1 MENVE
6 KKITEE
12 QLKKIKDH
20 QLKMNN
26 LLRDIGQV
34 ENQKHLF
41 LHDYAGLIKENED
54 FKKELEGIYG
64 AITIDLET
72 GIYKPVEQPKKAEVV
87 ILIEML

>member
-1 MENVE
+1 MKNVE
-6 KKITEE
+6 QKITED

-41 LHDYAGLIKENED
+41 LHDYATLISKNEE
-54 FKKELEGIYG
+54 FKKELEEIYG

-72 GIYKPVEQPKKAEVV
+72 GNYKPVEQPKKAEDAKDV
-87 ILIEML
+87 